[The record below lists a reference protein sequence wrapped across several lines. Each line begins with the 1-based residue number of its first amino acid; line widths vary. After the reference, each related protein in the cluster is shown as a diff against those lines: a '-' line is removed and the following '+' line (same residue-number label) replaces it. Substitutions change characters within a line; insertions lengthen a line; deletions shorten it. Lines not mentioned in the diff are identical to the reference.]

1 MKIVN
6 LILKY
11 KGLERTVTFG
21 NNTLIHSS
29 ENSSGKSTLLRLIF
43 YSMGYSI
50 PQTKG
55 INFSKMKTKIYI
67 ENLNGIICIQRTN
80 SNLTI
85 NYEDG
90 SSSDYFLPNDEDLVF
105 SQIWHTSN
113 PNVFH
118 NILGSI
124 YMDQEKGWTLLNRGT
139 VIGNIKFKIE
149 DLLEGLSK
157 RDLSRQKI
165 EIDNINA
172 ELKKYSQIL
181 NIMEYKSHLSEVTSD
196 SLFSSDY
203 NEKLENKLSLL
214 AIQRLDLKAKIRD
227 IEESLEENSKFIEYV
242 EKMNLV
248 VKDSETGIS
257 VPVKEDTIIHFSENQ
272 RYINARLIMQKNEL
286 SKLNKEIQQL
296 ELEIKKSSNLFS
308 LQSEIEK
315 VEHLISRVNIPYEQL
330 ERTINTLKKQ
340 KKILSD
346 EIKEKIS
353 INNEILNNLHF
364 NILKYA
370 ERLNVSQYINQKKDY
385 IFTSDLKS
393 LSGAVLHKI
402 VFSFKMAYIIEL
414 QNYLGYKL
422 PIVLDSPS
430 GRELDQKNI
439 EETFHILNSDFSE
452 NQVIIASIYDF
463 REFRPDETLE
473 LINRIFEEQDTLI
486 LQE

>member
-1 MKIVN
+1 MKITK

-11 KGLERTVTFG
+11 QGLERVIAFG

-29 ENSSGKSTLLRLIF
+29 KNSSGKSTLLRLIF

-55 INFSKMKTKIYI
+55 INFSKMETNLYL
-67 ENLNGIICIQRTN
+67 ENLDGIVSIQRINGTL
-80 SNLTI
+80 SI
-85 NYEDG
+85 NYEDNT
-90 SSSDYFLPNDEDLVF
+90 SSDYFLPNDEELVF
-105 SQIWHTSN
+105 SQIWRTNNS
-113 PNVFH
+113 NVFY
-118 NILGSI
+118 NILGAI

-139 VIGNIKFKIE
+139 VIGNLKFKVE
-149 DLLEGLSK
+149 DLLEGLSD
-157 RDLSRQKI
+157 RDLSKQKI
-165 EIDNINA
+165 EIDNINT

-181 NIMEYKSHLSEVTSD
+181 NIIEYKSHLSEAASN

-203 NEKLENKLSLL
+203 NEKLENNLNLL
-214 AIQRLDLKAKIRD
+214 TIKKLDLRTKIRD
-227 IEESLEENSKFIEYV
+227 IEESLQENSKFIEYV
-242 EKMNLV
+242 EKMNLI
-248 VKDSETGIS
+248 VKDHITGIS
-257 VPVKEDTIIHFSENQ
+257 IPVKEETIIHFSENQ
-272 RYINARLIMQKNEL
+272 RYIHARLIMQKNEL

-296 ELEIKKSSNLFS
+296 ELEIQKSNNLFS

-315 VEHLISRVNIPYEQL
+315 VEHLISRVNIPFEQL

-340 KKILSD
+340 KKILTD

-439 EETFHILNSDFSE
+439 EETFQILNSDFSD
-452 NQVIIASIYDF
+452 NQVIIASIYNF
-463 REFRPDETLE
+463 KEFKPDETLE
-473 LINRIFEEQDTLI
+473 LIDRIFMEKDTLI
-486 LQE
+486 LHE